1 MKWIKNNNDFIDRNW
16 SFEVLSLFRDYR
28 TTFLFVVIFCLFH
41 MLTKD
46 RLKQF
51 YGPTNT
57 SCFDCKVFA
66 YSCVLEIEFYLAS
79 SMNVLFSVWV
89 LVFLNPFLFLHP
101 RFFFFKSLF
110 FLFLHYLFINF
121 RCTVTIKVY
130 TWLKS

>member
-1 MKWIKNNNDFIDRNW
+1 MILIDKNL
-16 SFEVLSLFRDYR
+16 SYTVLSSSFIIMKFSRWWKHIFIR
-28 TTFLFVVIFCLFH
+28 IIFCLFH

-79 SMNVLFSVWV
+79 SMNVLFPVWM

-101 RFFFFKSLF
+101 RFYFSKSLF
-110 FLFLHYLFINF
+110 FFFLHYLFINF
-121 RCTVTIKVY
+121 SSTVAIKAY
-130 TWLKS
+130 TCVKS